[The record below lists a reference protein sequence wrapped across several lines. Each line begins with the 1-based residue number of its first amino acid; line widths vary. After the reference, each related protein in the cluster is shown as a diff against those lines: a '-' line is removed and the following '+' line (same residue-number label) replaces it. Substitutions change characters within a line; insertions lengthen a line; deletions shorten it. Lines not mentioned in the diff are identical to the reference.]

1 MAIRSGE
8 EGGKSV
14 EQDLVGLFSAGVGGP
29 SVELYPSGTGRRIA
43 AGGVARSLKEQSTLE
58 RLEFIPRAIEL
69 VVIGD
74 LFGAM
79 VLFCGR
85 SSESLHNLFGAG

>member
-14 EQDLVGLFSAGVGGP
+14 EQDLVSLFSAGVGGP
-29 SVELYPSGTGRRIA
+29 SVELYPSGAGRRIA
-43 AGGVARSLKEQSTLE
+43 ADGVARSLEQSTLE
-58 RLEFIPRAIEL
+58 RLGFIPRAIEL

-74 LFGAM
+74 LFGAI

-85 SSESLHNLFGAG
+85 SSESLCNLFGAG